1 MLQRV
6 YGTCFNSQKELDIY
20 LNNLEEAK
28 KRDHRKLGP
37 SLELF
42 DIFHEDAGA
51 GLVFYEPKGALI
63 RSLIEDYEKKEHL
76 KRGYQIVTTPHIM
89 QSGLW
94 KTSGHYDYYLD
105 NMYTLKIEDK
115 EYVLKPM
122 NCPGNILIYKSKMRS
137 YKDLP
142 IRYFELGT
150 VYRHEKTGVLH
161 GLLRVR
167 GFTQDDAHIFCLPS
181 QVNDEI
187 KRTID
192 FVFDTMKV
200 FGFNDV
206 SVELSTRPDKF
217 IGSIEDWVLA
227 TSSLEQSLKDKRIQY
242 HICEGEGAF
251 YGPKIDIKLKDA
263 LGRLWQCATIQCDFA
278 LPKRFDL
285 KYVDSDGQE
294 KQPIM
299 LHRVLLGSVERFI
312 GALTEHYAGDFPLWL
327 APVQVIIIPIAEK
340 HIGYAQEIGKIL
352 AENDIRCEVNSE
364 NETLGKKIRSSELTK
379 VPYIFVVGDK
389 ELESKTISVRK
400 RKSSKQE
407 SAKIDDLARLL
418 REQIINKN

>member
-1 MLQRV
+1 
-6 YGTCFNSQKELDIY
+6 
-20 LNNLEEAK
+20 
-28 KRDHRKLGP
+28 
-37 SLELF
+37 
-42 DIFHEDAGA
+42 
-51 GLVFYEPKGALI
+51 
-63 RSLIEDYEKKEHL
+63 
-76 KRGYQIVTTPHIM
+76 
-89 QSGLW
+89 
-94 KTSGHYDYYLD
+94 
-105 NMYTLKIEDK
+105 
-115 EYVLKPM
+115 
-122 NCPGNILIYKSKMRS
+122 
-137 YKDLP
+137 
-142 IRYFELGT
+142 
-150 VYRHEKTGVLH
+150 
-161 GLLRVR
+161 
-167 GFTQDDAHIFCLPS
+167 
-181 QVNDEI
+181 
-187 KRTID
+187 
-192 FVFDTMKV
+192 MKV